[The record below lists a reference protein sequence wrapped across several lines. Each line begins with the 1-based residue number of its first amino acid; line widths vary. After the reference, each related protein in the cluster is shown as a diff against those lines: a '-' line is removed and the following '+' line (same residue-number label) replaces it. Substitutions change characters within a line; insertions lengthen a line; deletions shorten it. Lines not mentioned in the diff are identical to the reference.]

1 MSPASRALDNCV
13 PNADGSCSICGDE
26 ASPAVIESIDAAS
39 GTAQVRGIIGAS
51 RTVALDLL
59 DGANVGDTVMV
70 HLGFAI
76 ERLAQDNGRTMVGAS
91 EDEPERVQ

>member
-1 MSPASRALDNCV
+1 MCT

-39 GTAQVRGIIGAS
+39 GTAQVRGIIGAGT
-51 RTVALDLL
+51 TVALDLL
-59 DGANVGDTVMV
+59 DGASVGDTVMV

-76 ERLAQDNGRTMVGAS
+76 ERLAQDSVRTMVGAS
-91 EDEPERVQ
+91 NHESENR